1 MLEIHCFIYIILER
15 KGEGAEKEGGGE
27 RGGRKEVERLVWKY
41 FLNEFIKIIYNVLKF
56 FSIFFYYINLY
67 FFWNI
72 CNFIFLE

>member
-15 KGEGAEKEGGGE
+15 KGEGAE
-27 RGGRKEVERLVWKY
+27 KEVERLVWKY

>member
-15 KGEGAEKEGGGE
+15 KGEGAE
-27 RGGRKEVERLVWKY
+27 RGRKISLEIFFKR
-41 FLNEFIKIIYNVLKF
+41 IYKNNLYVLKF